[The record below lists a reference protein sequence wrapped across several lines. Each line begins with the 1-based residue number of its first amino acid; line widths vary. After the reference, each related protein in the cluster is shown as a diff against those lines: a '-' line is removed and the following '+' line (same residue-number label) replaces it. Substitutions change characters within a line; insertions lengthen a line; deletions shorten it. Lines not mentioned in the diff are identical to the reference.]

1 MAKKSKV
8 GAVADSVSVEKVA
21 SYVDEVVANHNEAT
35 ANNQGLEEETIS
47 QEFETITVPCC
58 CPDTGEVINETVTLT
73 PENIDWAKK
82 FIVDF
87 AKEYKEKPEC
97 PAAVLHNIMWNIRLD
112 LLMDRDHTD
121 MDAKKIVSD
130 AHKLVNVG
138 CSLLNNYSKFHD
150 EANKTIK
157 NIVRDHAPYLQ
168 NGLDKIQ
175 NNLLDNK

>member
-35 ANNQGLEEETIS
+35 ANIQGFEEENIS

-58 CPDTGEVINETVTLT
+58 CPDTGEIINETVALS
-73 PENIDWAKK
+73 PEQIDWSKR

-87 AKEYKEKPEC
+87 AKEYQRNPEC
-97 PAAVLHNIMWNIRLD
+97 PAAVLHNIMWDIRLD
-112 LLMDRDHTD
+112 MLMERYHAS
-121 MDAKKIVSD
+121 MDIKDIVRD
-130 AHKLVNVG
+130 AHKLVSTG
-138 CSLLNNYSKFHD
+138 CMLLRNFSKCHD
-150 EANKTIK
+150 EANETIK

-175 NNLLDNK
+175 NKKQKNK

>member
-1 MAKKSKV
+1 MAKRSKV
-8 GAVADSVSVEKVA
+8 GAVADSVSVEKVV
-21 SYVDEVVANHNEAT
+21 SYADEVVANHNEAT
-35 ANNQGLEEETIS
+35 ANNQGVEEETIS

-58 CPDTGEVINETVTLT
+58 CPDTGEVFNETVTLT
-73 PENIDWAKK
+73 PENIAWAKK

-97 PAAVLHNIMWNIRLD
+97 PAAVLHNVMWNIRLD

-121 MDAKKIVSD
+121 MDVKKIVSD

-150 EANKTIK
+150 EANETIK

-175 NNLLDNK
+175 NKKQKNK

>member
-1 MAKKSKV
+1 MAEDLKKQE
-8 GAVADSVSVEKVA
+8 GAVADSVSPDNVNV
-21 SYVDEVVANHNEAT
+21 EVVNENET
-35 ANNQGLEEETIS
+35 A
-47 QEFETITVPCC
+47 EFETITVPAC
-58 CPDTGEVINETVTLT
+58 CPDTGEIINETVVLT
-73 PENIDWAKK
+73 PDQIEWAKK

-112 LLMDRDHTD
+112 LLMDRDHAD
-121 MDAKKIVSD
+121 MDVKKIVRD

-150 EANKTIK
+150 EANETIK

-175 NNLLDNK
+175 KQLLEDK